1 MQLYTK
7 INETIKPYLVT
18 QMDKYLAKTRE
29 KINKNQQEKLKRQ
42 LRVMLNKKYTKNMP
56 NSIVKVYQQNVKY
69 LKIELNI

>member
-1 MQLYTK
+1 MQK
-7 INETIKPYLVT
+7 DEH
-18 QMDKYLAKTRE
+18 QAKTRE

-42 LRVMLNKKYTKNMP
+42 LRVMLNEKYTKNMP

>member
-1 MQLYTK
+1 
-7 INETIKPYLVT
+7 
-18 QMDKYLAKTRE
+18 MDKYLAKTRE